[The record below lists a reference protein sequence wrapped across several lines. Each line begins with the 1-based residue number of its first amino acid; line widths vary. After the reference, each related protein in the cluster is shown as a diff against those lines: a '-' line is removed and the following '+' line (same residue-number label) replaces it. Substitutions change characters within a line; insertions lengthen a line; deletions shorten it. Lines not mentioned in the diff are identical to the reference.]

1 MSSRRRWKPAWPCFV
16 ELELGCDVDCS
27 LGNFTSAFLELH
39 VGAGGEDACDWT
51 RMLLSMYTSFAQK
64 MNWKCKLI
72 SKLDEGASCHSSI
85 LKLEGDDL
93 ASYLSLESGVHRLVR
108 ISPFDK
114 NQRRHTSFASV
125 SVSPV
130 PEAASSLRILPSELQ
145 IDRFRS
151 SGPGGQ
157 HVNKTESAVRVTHL
171 PSGIVAEVGRREKGE
186 SIVVPSGAK
195 SASKLGDRDGDGEG
209 EAAAARGGERGGEE
223 AGGSCAEGCEC
234 VE

>member
-16 ELELGCDVDCS
+16 ELERGCDVDCS
-27 LGNFTSAFLELH
+27 LGSFTSAFLELH

-72 SKLDEGASCHSSI
+72 SKLDEGSSCHSSI

-130 PEAASSLRILPSELQ
+130 PEAAFSLRILPSELQ

-186 SIVVPSGAK
+186 IDCSAKRSEISIKTWRS
-195 SASKLGDRDGDGEG
+195 RW
-209 EAAAARGGERGGEE
+209 RW
-223 AGGSCAEGCEC
+223 
-234 VE
+234 

>member
-1 MSSRRRWKPAWPCFV
+1 MYCC
-16 ELELGCDVDCS
+16 EIDCS
-27 LGNFTSAFLELH
+27 LGSFSSAFLELH

-51 RMLLSMYTSFAQK
+51 RMLLAMYTSFAQK

-72 SKLDEGASCHSSI
+72 SKPDEGSNTHSGV

-114 NQRRHTSFASV
+114 NHRRHTSFASV
-125 SVSPV
+125 SLSPIS
-130 PEAASSLRILPSELQ
+130 EAVSSLRILPSELQ

-171 PSGIVAEVGRREKGE
+171 PSGIVAEVGAKTEIDCSARRSGI
-186 SIVVPSGAK
+186 SIKTWRS
-195 SASKLGDRDGDGEG
+195 RW
-209 EAAAARGGERGGEE
+209 RW
-223 AGGSCAEGCEC
+223 
-234 VE
+234 

>member
-1 MSSRRRWKPAWPCFV
+1 MSSRRKWKPAWPCFV
-16 ELELGCDVDCS
+16 ELELECDVDCS

-64 MNWKCKLI
+64 MNWKCKLV
-72 SKLDEGASCHSSI
+72 SKLDEGSSCHSSI

-186 SIVVPSGAK
+186 STVVPSGAK